1 MTTPDQTQ
9 LLHDRLA
16 LIRQQLPAWQSDGI
30 LITSATNR
38 RWASGFTGSAGQLL
52 ITADKALIATDFR
65 YWEQAK
71 AQAPA
76 FDLFQHQRT
85 DDDTK
90 KMLAAA
96 NVSRL
101 ALEAKQISLYEAENL
116 RKLGEGIEWVPLEK
130 SLEGLRQVKTA
141 VEIEALRAAAAITDY
156 AMSQINEI
164 AQPGM
169 SERALAWELEKTMR
183 ERGADGLA
191 FDIIVASGP
200 HGAYP
205 HHRAG
210 DRQLQEGDTIVVD
223 MGCQLNGYRSDLTR
237 TFHLGNNPSE
247 QFWEVYNLVLSAQQ
261 AALAALRP
269 GLTLRQADAAARDV
283 ITAAGHGD
291 HFGHGLGHGVGLDI
305 HEDPFMSFRAGE
317 AETLVAGAT
326 ITVEPGVYLP
336 GWGGV
341 RIEDFVQVTDNGVVM
356 LSNCPKNPIIATK

>member
-1 MTTPDQTQ
+1 MSTQIQ

-16 LIRQQLPAWQSDGI
+16 LIRQQLPTWQADGI
-30 LITSATNR
+30 LITGATNR

-52 ITADKALIATDFR
+52 ITANKALLATDFR
-65 YWEQAK
+65 YWQQAK
-71 AQAPA
+71 DQAPA
-76 FDLFQHQRT
+76 FELFQHQRT
-85 DDDTK
+85 DEDTQK
-90 KMLAAA
+90 LLAAA
-96 NVSRL
+96 GVTRL
-101 ALEAKQISLYEAENL
+101 ALEAKQITLHEADNL
-116 RKLGEGIEWVPLEK
+116 QKLGKGIAWVPLAK

-141 VEIEALRAAAAITDY
+141 VEIEALRTAAAITDY

-169 SERALAWELEKTMR
+169 SERALAWELEKIMR

-191 FDIIVASGP
+191 FDIIVAAGP
-200 HGAYP
+200 HGAHP

-210 DRQLQEGDTIVVD
+210 DRQLQEGDAIVVD

-237 TFHLGNNPSE
+237 TFHLGSNPSA
-247 QFWEVYNLVLSAQQ
+247 QFWEIYNLVLAAQQ
-261 AALAALRP
+261 AALANLRP
-269 GLTLRQADAAARDV
+269 GMTLRAANATAREV

-305 HEDPFMSFRAGE
+305 HEDPFMSVRAEE
-317 AETLVAGAT
+317 ADRIVAGAT

-341 RIEDFVQVTDNGVVM
+341 RIEDFVQVTDDGVTM
-356 LSNCPKNPIIATK
+356 LSHCPKNPIIPTK